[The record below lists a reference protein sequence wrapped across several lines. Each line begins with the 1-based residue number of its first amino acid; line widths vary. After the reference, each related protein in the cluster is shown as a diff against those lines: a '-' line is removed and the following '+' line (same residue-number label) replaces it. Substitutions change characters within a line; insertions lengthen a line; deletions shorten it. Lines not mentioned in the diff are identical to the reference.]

1 MKCSRLLRDASKG
14 CNNYSTGRTI
24 KVFRSD
30 NGGEYRSQ
38 AFHKSCHSK
47 SINRE
52 YTPPHTPQRNGTE
65 ERRNCSLLEITRC
78 LLLDKALLNHLWGEV
93 VKAASIIPNLRS
105 TKKNPNKT
113 MNELFSHNK
122 PFVTHLR
129 IFGSSIFVHISKT
142 SRTKLEPHSE
152 ICILLSFDED
162 VKAYHCYKP
171 STKKLFISQDVH
183 IDEDNPTEEREATTG
198 ALYNNS
204 LAELPVARGSSSTTL
219 HLTPLPTPS
228 PADS

>member
-1 MKCSRLLRDASKG
+1 MVATITPLAILLRFSAQTMVANTHPK
-14 CNNYSTGRTI
+14 
-24 KVFRSD
+24 
-30 NGGEYRSQ
+30 
-38 AFHKSCHSK
+38 H
-47 SINRE
+47 SINLVIRKVSTE
-52 YTPPHTPQRNGTE
+52 NTLHHTPQRSGME
-65 ERRNCSLLEITRC
+65 ERRNCSLLEIARC
-78 LLLDKALLNHLWGEV
+78 LLLDKALLDHLWGEV
-93 VKAASIIPNLRS
+93 VKAASIILNLRS

-113 MNELFSHNK
+113 MTELFSCNK

-162 VKAYHCYKP
+162 VKAYHYYKP

-183 IDEDNPTEEREATTG
+183 IDEDNPIEERETTTG

-204 LAELPVARGSSSTTL
+204 LAELPVARGSSSTTH